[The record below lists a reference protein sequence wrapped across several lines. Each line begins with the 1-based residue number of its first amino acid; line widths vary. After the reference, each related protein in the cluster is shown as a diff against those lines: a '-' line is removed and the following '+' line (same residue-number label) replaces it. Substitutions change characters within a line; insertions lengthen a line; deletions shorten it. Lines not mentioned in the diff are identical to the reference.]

1 MKTILFLLVIV
12 SIIIGFIY
20 YKHSCVV
27 IEGNL
32 EKEELVNP
40 QANYVDSLELNTYNE
55 KLNNLMEKLSET
67 RQMLNNQKIS
77 NFMKIECKYKEPPS
91 QERIGVTDD
100 SEIFT
105 ITTTPKG
112 PLLNDIEIEIPIGK
126 QGPQGPP
133 GDPGSKGKQGEKGPI
148 GETGNCG
155 NV

>member
-1 MKTILFLLVIV
+1 MKIILFLLVII
-12 SIIIGFIY
+12 SIIIGFVY

-32 EKEELVNP
+32 EEQVNP
-40 QANYVDSLELNTYNE
+40 QANYVDSLELNSYNE

-77 NFMKIECKYKEPPS
+77 QFMKIECSQKKPPS
-91 QERIGVTDD
+91 QQRIGVADD

-105 ITTTPKG
+105 ITTTPEG
-112 PLLNDIEIEIPIGK
+112 PLLNDINIEVPIGK

-133 GDPGSKGKQGEKGPI
+133 GDSGNKGEQGEKGPV